1 MAATPVTDPGPAP
14 LLFGFR
20 GIRGLQVIVVI
31 AAGAMAIAGTL
42 MLRSYLD
49 SQNIIEM
56 ALAIFFAVIFIWLFG
71 TALRLPTS
79 FVAVSPD
86 RMRIRYGGFVD
97 TVLETKDVTGAQLV
111 QWPWWRGVGV
121 RTFFGGDVALVATW
135 GTAVEVTLRR
145 PIRVWLIPKLLPVK
159 ATRVVISVRNPHKM
173 VERFGSPSNA
183 SAAVANTKRKTAR
196 RGR

>member
-1 MAATPVTDPGPAP
+1 MAAPHATDPGPAP

-20 GIRGLQVIVVI
+20 GIRGLQIIVVV

-49 SQNIIEM
+49 SQNVLEM
-56 ALAIFFAVIFIWLFG
+56 LLAILFAVIFIWLFG
-71 TALRLPTS
+71 MAIRLPTS

-86 RMRIRYGGFVD
+86 RMRIRFGGFVD
-97 TVLETKDVTGAQLV
+97 TIMETKDVAGAQLV
-111 QWPWWRGVGV
+111 VWKWWRGIGV
-121 RTFFGGDVALVATW
+121 RTFFSGDVALVAAW
-135 GTAVEVTLRR
+135 GPAVEVTLRR

-159 ATRVVISVRNPHKM
+159 ATRVVLSVRNPHKM
-173 VERFGSPSNA
+173 VERFGPVTNA
-183 SAAVANTKRKTAR
+183 PAAANSKRKAAR

>member
-1 MAATPVTDPGPAP
+1 MAAPHATDPGPAP

-49 SQNIIEM
+49 SQNVLEM
-56 ALAIFFAVIFIWLFG
+56 LLAILFAVIFIWLFG
-71 TALRLPTS
+71 MAIRLPTS
-79 FVAVSPD
+79 FVAVSPE
-86 RMRIRYGGFVD
+86 RMRIRFGGFVD
-97 TVLETKDVTGAQLV
+97 TILETKDVAGAQLV
-111 QWPWWRGVGV
+111 DWKWWRGIGV
-121 RTFFGGDVALVATW
+121 RTFFAGDVALVAAW
-135 GTAVEVTLRR
+135 GPAVELTLRR

-159 ATRVVISVRNPHKM
+159 ATRVVLSVRNPHKM
-173 VERFGSPSNA
+173 AERFGPVVNAPAASN
-183 SAAVANTKRKTAR
+183 SKRKPAR